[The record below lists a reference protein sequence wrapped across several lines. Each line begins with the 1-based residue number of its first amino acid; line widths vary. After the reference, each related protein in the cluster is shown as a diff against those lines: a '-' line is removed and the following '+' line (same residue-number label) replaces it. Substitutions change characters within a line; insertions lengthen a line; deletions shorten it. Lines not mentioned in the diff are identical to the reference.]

1 MKEAIIKGVI
11 ELVLPA
17 SSLNDETSFFVKRFT
32 SSAFGDGKDD
42 IYGLVEKFRETIFPE
57 LGDED
62 FRRAEIRKPVEI
74 EGVVN
79 LHDEN
84 EIMARDYLEEMLEKI
99 RAGKEII
106 MDDGLPNLKVTET
119 RREETVLFDG
129 HHTALAYMFAG
140 RRYLPEIPHLR
151 VLNPVRSGFSD
162 HKIHVFFGTH
172 SQKLTDKNWRDYVI
186 SWNKPEEEQLKP
198 RLRSD
203 MGELFQAV
211 RSVKNYD

>member
-1 MKEAIIKGVI
+1 MSK
-11 ELVLPA
+11 LD
-17 SSLNDETSFFVKRFT
+17 DETSFSVKRFT

-42 IYGLVEKFRETIFPE
+42 IYGLVEEFRETIFPE
-57 LGDED
+57 LGVED
-62 FRRAEIRKPVEI
+62 FRRAEIRNPLEL
-74 EGVVN
+74 ERVVN
-79 LHDEN
+79 LHDED

-106 MDDGLPNLKVTET
+106 MDDGLPNVKVTET
-119 RREETVLFDG
+119 SKGETVLFDG
-129 HHTALAYMFAG
+129 HHTTLAYMLAG
-140 RRYLPEIPHLR
+140 RKYLTEIPHLK

-162 HKIHVFFGTH
+162 REIHVFFGKH

-203 MGELFQAV
+203 MGELLQAV
-211 RSVKNYD
+211 RSVKNYG